1 MILLRSSRA
10 LLQALLLALLCTSS
24 LPAQH
29 DRERNAVRHIAS
41 GDVDKALAELE
52 KVEAASAETHFVRML
67 AALEAK
73 KTDQAVVHARAAL
86 DAGLPFG
93 RLVAGPRDRLA
104 PLYATDQYRQWARQN
119 DSLQLLHGPMLGAIS
134 SDS

>member
-1 MILLRSSRA
+1 M
-10 LLQALLLALLCTSS
+10 
-24 LPAQH
+24 
-29 DRERNAVRHIAS
+29 REIQ
-41 GDVDKALAELE
+41 VDKITETVARLCM
-52 KVEAASAETHFVRML
+52 EANYFLGEDML

-104 PLYATDQYRQWARQN
+104 PLYATDQYRQ
-119 DSLQLLHGPMLGAIS
+119 
-134 SDS
+134 